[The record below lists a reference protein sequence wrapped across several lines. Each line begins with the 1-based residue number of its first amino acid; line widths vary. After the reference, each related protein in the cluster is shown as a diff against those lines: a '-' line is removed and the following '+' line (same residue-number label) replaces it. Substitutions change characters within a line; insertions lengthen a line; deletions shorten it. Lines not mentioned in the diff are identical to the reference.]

1 MAEKKQYYED
11 QRQYFM
17 HRKVLAD
24 AIEKARRAD
33 PEKEAEKDNT
43 EKIKAIAA
51 EKRAENRKQYN
62 AMKKAQEEDKKLG
75 LFDEEEKE
83 GGEKKEISKDE
94 FLKKAL

>member
-1 MAEKKQYYED
+1 MAERKQYYED

-43 EKIKAIAA
+43 EKIKALAA
-51 EKRAENRKQYN
+51 EKRAENRK
-62 AMKKAQEEDKKLG
+62 
-75 LFDEEEKE
+75 
-83 GGEKKEISKDE
+83 
-94 FLKKAL
+94 